1 MANRNV
7 LLGCFVVLVSATQIL
22 LFLGH
27 TMFSLPI
34 DCTGSSSPSA
44 AQLSVVSSMDR
55 RKDVSSHSSSSCLFV
70 ISTSLRNRPNI
81 MSQFASYRGD
91 DTVGLWVNVYDD
103 MSNKNNKTTAGA
115 SSSSNGNV
123 LVNVDDDENHSRII
137 TSAIPGLKPALWEH
151 VVPQYTSDY
160 DYLYFLDEDMMFDRS
175 VFAFDQFRWA
185 VERVDAVMATPK
197 IIRMSAEGGQL
208 RARPLGNSN
217 LLRRGQKK
225 KNELQQQQQ
234 QQQQQRRR
242 RLQLAPL
249 GLHKEEDVGERYAAR
264 VNVVEIGSFYVKTE
278 AWNYFLD
285 NVFIPSSETDC
296 GPDCVWCKV
305 FGLRGVGERFGSIP
319 CLRTLHVGIVHLDT
333 KTYHNKA
340 VSKEKHDRYCIPAVE
355 GYFNKTRDLYGI
367 QGQFLL
373 QCRDNKKE
381 YLSVRDFGLTL
392 DTYR

>member
-1 MANRNV
+1 
-7 LLGCFVVLVSATQIL
+7 
-22 LFLGH
+22 
-27 TMFSLPI
+27 
-34 DCTGSSSPSA
+34 
-44 AQLSVVSSMDR
+44 
-55 RKDVSSHSSSSCLFV
+55 
-70 ISTSLRNRPNI
+70 

-175 VFAFDQFRWA
+175 VFAFNQFRWA
-185 VERVDAVMATPK
+185 VGRVDAVA
-197 IIRMSAEGGQL
+197 AGADAA
-208 RARPLGNSN
+208 AR
-217 LLRRGQKK
+217 
-225 KNELQQQQQ
+225 QQQLVAAGEKKGNEQQ

-340 VSKEKHDRYCIPAVE
+340 VSKEKHDRYCIPA
-355 GYFNKTRDLYGI
+355 
-367 QGQFLL
+367 
-373 QCRDNKKE
+373 
-381 YLSVRDFGLTL
+381 
-392 DTYR
+392 